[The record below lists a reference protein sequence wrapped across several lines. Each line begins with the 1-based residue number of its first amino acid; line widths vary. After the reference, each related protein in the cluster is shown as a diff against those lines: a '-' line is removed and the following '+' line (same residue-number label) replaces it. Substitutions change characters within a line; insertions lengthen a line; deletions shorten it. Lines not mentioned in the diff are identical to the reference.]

1 MSPSLSDTPAL
12 SRRGLLKFSL
22 GASAFLAT
30 AGLGASLSGC
40 SSSIPASGFSSLRSG
55 DLLFLRAL
63 MPVMLEGAVAVEGMS
78 DAVDGTLKSLD
89 YNLDHLS
96 PEMLKLTRQLF
107 DVLGMAVTR
116 GPLTGIW
123 GSWENAS
130 GAEIRHFLDRWENSS
145 WACCAWAQ
153 LVAATGDDGL
163 VRPSRG
169 RIAAIPAADGLKSSR
184 KPPQHIKNKRE
195 PEDARTRSVP
205 RRPGP
210 WLENLQRLTTDPGPD
225 PRSRRGDHRQRRR
238 RRHHGRNPQRRRLQS
253 AADRRRPA
261 QDQQRLQAA

>member
-1 MSPSLSDTPAL
+1 MSPGLSDTPAL

-40 SSSIPASGFSSLRSG
+40 SSSTPASGFAMLRSG

-63 MPVMLEGAVAVEGMS
+63 IPVMLEGAVAVENMPA
-78 DAVDGTLKSLD
+78 AVENTLKNLD
-89 YNLDHLS
+89 NGLDHLS

-130 GAEIRHFLDRWENSS
+130 GDEIRHFLDRWENSS
-145 WACCAWAQ
+145 LSLLRMGHSSLQQMVMMAWYSRRESWAHC
-153 LVAATGDDGL
+153 GY
-163 VRPSRG
+163 
-169 RIAAIPAADGLKSSR
+169 
-184 KPPQHIKNKRE
+184 
-195 PEDARTRSVP
+195 
-205 RRPGP
+205 PGP
-210 WLENLQRLTTDPGPD
+210 PLV
-225 PRSRRGDHRQRRR
+225 
-238 RRHHGRNPQRRRLQS
+238 
-253 AADRRRPA
+253 
-261 QDQQRLQAA
+261 

>member
-40 SSSIPASGFSSLRSG
+40 SSSLPASGFAMLRSG

-63 MPVMLEGAVAVEGMS
+63 IPVMLDGAVVSGKMPMAL
-78 DAVDGTLKSLD
+78 DQTLRGLDNSLN
-89 YNLDHLS
+89 YLS

-130 GAEIRHFLDRWENSS
+130 ADEIRHFLERWENSS
-145 WACCAWAQ
+145 LSLLRMGHSSLLQ
-153 LVAATGDDGL
+153 LVMMAWY
-163 VRPSRG
+163 SRAESWAHCG
-169 RIAAIPAADGLKSSR
+169 Y
-184 KPPQHIKNKRE
+184 
-195 PEDARTRSVP
+195 
-205 RRPGP
+205 PGP
-210 WLENLQRLTTDPGPD
+210 PTV
-225 PRSRRGDHRQRRR
+225 
-238 RRHHGRNPQRRRLQS
+238 
-253 AADRRRPA
+253 
-261 QDQQRLQAA
+261 

>member
-40 SSSIPASGFSSLRSG
+40 SSSTAANGFAALRSA

-63 MPVMLEGAVAVEGMS
+63 IPVMLDGAVAVDRLPS
-78 DAVDGTLKSLD
+78 AVEGTLKSLD
-89 YNLDHLS
+89 NNLDHLS

-130 GAEIRHFLDRWENSS
+130 ADDIRHFLDRWQNSS
-145 WACCAWAQ
+145 LSLLRMGHSSLVQ
-153 LVAATGDDGL
+153 LVMMAWY
-163 VRPSRG
+163 G
-169 RIAAIPAADGLKSSR
+169 RKESWAHCGY
-184 KPPQHIKNKRE
+184 
-195 PEDARTRSVP
+195 
-205 RRPGP
+205 PGP
-210 WLENLQRLTTDPGPD
+210 
-225 PRSRRGDHRQRRR
+225 
-238 RRHHGRNPQRRRLQS
+238 
-253 AADRRRPA
+253 PA
-261 QDQQRLQAA
+261 V

>member
-1 MSPSLSDTPAL
+1 MNPSLSDTPAL

-40 SSSIPASGFSSLRSG
+40 SASVPASGFVTLRSG

-63 MPVMLEGAVAVEGMS
+63 IPVMLDGAVTSGRMPEAVE
-78 DAVDGTLKSLD
+78 GTLKSLD
-89 YNLDHLS
+89 YNLAHLS

-130 GAEIRHFLDRWENSS
+130 ADDIRQFLDRWENSS
-145 WACCAWAQ
+145 LSLLRMGHSSLLQ
-153 LVAATGDDGL
+153 LVMMAWY
-163 VRPSRG
+163 G
-169 RIAAIPAADGLKSSR
+169 RKESWAHCGY
-184 KPPQHIKNKRE
+184 
-195 PEDARTRSVP
+195 
-205 RRPGP
+205 PGP
-210 WLENLQRLTTDPGPD
+210 PTV
-225 PRSRRGDHRQRRR
+225 
-238 RRHHGRNPQRRRLQS
+238 
-253 AADRRRPA
+253 
-261 QDQQRLQAA
+261 